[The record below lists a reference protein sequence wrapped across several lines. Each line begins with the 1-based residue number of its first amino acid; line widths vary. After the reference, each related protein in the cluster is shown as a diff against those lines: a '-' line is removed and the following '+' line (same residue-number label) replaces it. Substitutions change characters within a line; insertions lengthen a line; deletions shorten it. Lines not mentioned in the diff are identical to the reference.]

1 MNVQMPISDVL
12 PEQSFPACNVLL
24 LEQHSRGIA
33 DKVPQVLQPSQFH
46 TLNSLADLSGLD
58 LHSEKGLTPVL
69 ILSLD
74 ALLTDTL
81 TILTELQNNMP
92 MPVVVFVNEHVLECT
107 EAAIKT
113 GVCAYIVDRNEPCE
127 DKLAV
132 IVELAIQRFHQIQGL
147 ESELQQTK
155 DKLNERKLID
165 RAKGIIMQQKKLT
178 EQEAYAQL
186 RKTAMNNGKT
196 MGEISRR
203 IINVFEM
210 LD

>member
-1 MNVQMPISDVL
+1 MNLQIPMNDVL
-12 PEQSFPACNVLL
+12 SEQSFPACSVLL
-24 LEQHSRGIA
+24 LEQSDRGIA
-33 DKVPQVLQPSQFH
+33 DKIQQAVQPSNFQ
-46 TLNSLADLSGLD
+46 TLNSLTDLTKLDLDAQSGLM
-58 LHSEKGLTPVL
+58 SVL

-74 ALLTDTL
+74 YLSQDALTVLMA
-81 TILTELQNNMP
+81 LQDIMP
-92 MPVVVFVNEHVLECT
+92 MPVVVFVNEHTPAYT
-107 EAAIKT
+107 EAALKT
-113 GVCAYIVDRNEPCE
+113 GVCAYIVDSHQP
-127 DKLAV
+127 DKNRLSA
-132 IVELAIQRFHQIQGL
+132 IIELAIQRFNQIQGL

-165 RAKGIIMQQKKLT
+165 RAKGILMQQKNLT

-203 IINVFEM
+203 IISVFEM